1 MNKKLNPFDAQIK
14 ESYESFEPP
23 YDPASW
29 DAMGKKLDGMAPSPV
44 NYFLV
49 IASGIAAAGLIF
61 MTLMFSTGDGST
73 AEQSLLSETS
83 QMDDASKGSA
93 SVPSE
98 SATSEAASHLMPEAS
113 ETTSASGDTLEANG
127 QEEPKTNAETADAE
141 KMPATGERDNRSLKA
156 AKHSDTPVGSK
167 LLTPDAPEEQATAS
181 TPEAA
186 DPAKSG
192 IREKTLPMDKVIT
205 SNSGTHKR
213 DVHVSCA
220 GITIQFEA
228 SQEYGDEAKYLWNF
242 GDGFFS
248 NEANPSHTFAKPG
261 TFDVSLSVTSYATGQ
276 ISSNVVQAMIEVL
289 DAPKAKATIHPI
301 SPTEIEFRNA
311 SVGGD
316 EIEWRQETD
325 VLILNDRAK
334 ISFADNT
341 QTQLDLVVLN
351 ESGCVDTLR
360 HEISFRHYGES
371 QVVEASAG
379 LPFFPPL
386 PDTESTL
393 EAIHIFDAASG
404 KKVDFAA
411 GAEGWDYSQAKSNRD
426 YYYLA
431 VAKKNGEIEM
441 HRGMVR
447 VQ

>member
-1 MNKKLNPFDAQIK
+1 MNNKLNPFDTQVK
-14 ESYESFEPP
+14 ESYESYEAP

-29 DAMGKKLDGMAPSPV
+29 DAMGKKLDGIAPSPV

-61 MTLMFSTGDGST
+61 ITLMFSTGDGTT
-73 AEQSLLSETS
+73 AEQSLLSETLELNAAGKVRDSLTS
-83 QMDDASKGSA
+83 QQETA
-93 SVPSE
+93 E
-98 SATSEAASHLMPEAS
+98 TATTVMHGAAEKTSDSGDAS
-113 ETTSASGDTLEANG
+113 ETSTLGKSQNHNEITSTEEMDVAGDGDDPSAKADKDNYSPRTV
-127 QEEPKTNAETADAE
+127 KT
-141 KMPATGERDNRSLKA
+141 
-156 AKHSDTPVGSK
+156 
-167 LLTPDAPEEQATAS
+167 LTPDAPADALTAKAPAATES
-181 TPEAA
+181 T
-186 DPAKSG
+186 KSV
-192 IREKTLPMDKVIT
+192 IREKTLPMDKVIS
-205 SNSGTHKR
+205 SNSGTHKK

-289 DAPKAKATIHPI
+289 DAPKAKATVHPI

-311 SVGGD
+311 SLGGD
-316 EIEWRQETD
+316 AAEWRQKTE
-325 VLILNDRAK
+325 VLNVDDKAK
-334 ISFADNT
+334 ILFADNT

-360 HEISFRHYGES
+360 QEISFTHHAETTI
-371 QVVEASAG
+371 
-379 LPFFPPL
+379 LPQGA
-386 PDTESTL
+386 DTPFHPYIPEHDGAI
-393 EAIHIFDAASG
+393 EAIHVFDAASG
-404 KKVDFAA
+404 KKVDFAS
-411 GAEGWDYSQAKSNRD
+411 GDTGWDYRSAKSDRD
-426 YYYLA
+426 YYYVA
-431 VAKKNGEIEM
+431 VVKKNGEIKM

-447 VQ
+447 IQ